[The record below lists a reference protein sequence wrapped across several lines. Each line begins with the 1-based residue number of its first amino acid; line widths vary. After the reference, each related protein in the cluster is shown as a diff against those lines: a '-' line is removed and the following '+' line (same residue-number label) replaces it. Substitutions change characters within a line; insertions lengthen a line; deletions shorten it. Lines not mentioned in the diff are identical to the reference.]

1 MPRIRYSDA
10 VRAQAVRLVLESQK
24 PLTQVAGQFG
34 CSVSALQN
42 WLKTHRQRVKDHP
55 LKPKSSS
62 PGVKKSRQ
70 ADSQFR
76 RSNSKPGVKKFQHL
90 VADKSSSPATFIPV
104 HLIDQ
109 KSSTVE
115 IVTPNGFTLKL
126 TDASPQY
133 IAELLGVL
141 GSC

>member
-10 VRAQAVRLVLESQK
+10 VRAQAVRLVLESQQ
-24 PLTQVAGQFG
+24 PLTQVARQFG

-42 WLKTHRQRVKDHP
+42 WLKDHRQGVKGHRQSVKDQP
-55 LKPKSSS
+55 SQPQS
-62 PGVKKSRQ
+62 P
-70 ADSQFR
+70 
-76 RSNSKPGVKKFQHL
+76 KPGVKKFKQT

-109 KSSTVE
+109 KLTSIE
-115 IVTPNGFTLKL
+115 IVTPDGFTLKL
-126 TDASPQY
+126 IDAHPQY
-133 IAELLGVL
+133 IAELLGIL